1 LPANEGERN
10 MNIYAMIYL
19 GLNLFFMGVIAMK
32 HGQASKFNFWGTLF
46 MWCGV
51 TLPLL
56 YMAGTFN

>member
-1 LPANEGERN
+1 

-19 GLNLFFMGVIAMK
+19 GLNLFLMGVVAMK
-32 HGQASKFNFWGTLF
+32 ESTSTFLVTLF